1 MPTILVVGSYRFFFY
16 SSDADEPVHVHVQSG
31 DCSAKFWVNPARLQS
46 SKGFNQRQ
54 LGELLKIVEKH
65 STLFERKWHEYFNP

>member
-16 SSDADEPVHVHVQSG
+16 SSDANEPMHVHVQSG
-31 DCSAKFWVNPARLQS
+31 DFSAKFWISPVRLQV

-54 LGELLKIVEKH
+54 IREVLKIVEKNVL
-65 STLFERKWHEYFNP
+65 LFERKWHEYFNS